1 MNTLAQLEN
10 MARLSGQMVV
20 AAKDNDWATLAD
32 LEHRLAL
39 DRSRLE
45 ALDTDG
51 RQALGLSVADRQRQA
66 ALIQRILADGQEVL
80 SHVLP
85 YQESLRRLLSSS
97 NVGRT
102 LRQTYA
108 VGP

>member
-1 MNTLAQLEN
+1 MNTLAHLEN
-10 MARLSGQMVV
+10 MARLSEQMVA
-20 AAKDNDWATLAD
+20 AAKDNDWATLTD
-32 LEHRLAL
+32 LEHRLAV

-45 ALDTDG
+45 ALDTDS
-51 RQALGLSVADRQRQA
+51 RQTLGMTMADRQRQA
-66 ALIQRILADGQEVL
+66 ALIQRILADSQEVL
-80 SHVLP
+80 GHVLP
-85 YQESLRRLLSSS
+85 YQESLRRFLSSS